1 MILLALCLLGG
12 LLGIFLPET
21 LHQKLPDS
29 MVEARLF
36 GADQVFIFWIRTN
49 WTENCFNLKIFF
61 CLQEF
66 WSLPKAPKKRKEEK
80 KNNNSADELLKLN
93 QTS

>member
-12 LLGIFLPET
+12 LLGTFLPET

-36 GADQVFIFWIRTN
+36 GADQVFIFFGLESIGQ
-49 WTENCFNLKIFF
+49 KIA
-61 CLQEF
+61 L
-66 WSLPKAPKKRKEEK
+66 
-80 KNNNSADELLKLN
+80 
-93 QTS
+93 T